1 MSWLLIKTTKLTL
14 MRDWRRFN
22 SLYFSKQNGS
32 CSQSKMCLDKN
43 KIYFKKTAHEYRDN
57 MVLLLAGTVVTM
69 VSCHQSTGFF
79 LRRTDVRPSMLHSR
93 DPGNSGAV
101 TADTT

>member
-1 MSWLLIKTTKLTL
+1 
-14 MRDWRRFN
+14 
-22 SLYFSKQNGS
+22 
-32 CSQSKMCLDKN
+32 
-43 KIYFKKTAHEYRDN
+43 

-79 LRRTDVRPSMLHSR
+79 LRRADVRPSMLHSR